1 MTTHNLYTLSN
12 TTATNITPGL
22 DRGFDITIQ
31 NVNNNGFIYVGG
43 EGVTTEDYGFRIL
56 PNNAWSVEVPE
67 IDDLY
72 IIASDNNLKAAVLRL
87 NLERN

>member
-1 MTTHNLYTLSN
+1 MTTHNLYTVSN
-12 TTATNITPGL
+12 VTATNITPGL

-43 EGVTTEDYGFRIL
+43 EGVTAEDYGFRIL